1 MKINKSLVGCIL
13 VFIFVIGF
21 FYLLIF
27 IPKNVDNIIIED
39 NSVDLN
45 SLTLRQKIA
54 QMIIVRG
61 DNADFKFTNLNI
73 GGIFLDKQGSEKTYK
88 ELIDLFNDQSR
99 IKLFVATDMEG
110 AWSPFFENFYLS
122 PPFSEVQTNEEA
134 FSIGIEHAQ
143 LLNEIGFNLNFAP
156 VSEYSDE
163 SYGGRV
169 FLGEEEEVREKLRNY
184 IKGLNSGISGV
195 CKHYP
200 GKGMIKNLHD
210 EIDKQYIS
218 EKDLELFKVCYEE
231 DIFGIMVGHQIVEGE
246 LDSMGNPA
254 SVSKE
259 VISTIP
265 NEVLVI
271 SDEVNMVGLKD
282 FYPNKKGMYVELI
295 NSGEN
300 IILDFE
306 LTPTSAYRLILD
318 LEKEVNSGNINE
330 ENIDESVRKIL
341 IAKGY
346 ELK

>member
-1 MKINKSLVGCIL
+1 MKPNKILVVAIVFCIL
-13 VFIFVIGF
+13 VPIYF
-21 FYLLIF
+21 FLNFKEI
-27 IPKNVDNIIIED
+27 NNIVIED
-39 NSVDLN
+39 DYVYLD

-73 GGIFLDKQGSEKTYK
+73 GGVFFDQQSSKEAYKKLIGS
-88 ELIDLFNDQSR
+88 FNKKSR

-110 AWSPFFENFYLS
+110 AWGPFFENFYLS

-143 LLNEIGFNLNFAP
+143 LLNESGFNLNFAP
-156 VSEYSDE
+156 VAEYTDE

-169 FLGEEEEVREKLRNY
+169 FLGTDEEVEEKLRNY
-184 IKGLNSGISGV
+184 LKGLNEEIFGV

-200 GKGMIKNLHD
+200 GRGMIKNLHD

-218 EKDLELFKVCYEE
+218 EKDLELFEVCYEE
-231 DIFGIMVGHQIVEGE
+231 GIFGIMVGHQIVKGE
-246 LDSMGNPA
+246 LDSNGKPS

-271 SDEVNMVGLKD
+271 SDEVNMFGLKD
-282 FYPNKKGMYVELI
+282 FYPNKKDMYVELI
-295 NSGEN
+295 NSGED

-318 LEKEVNSGNINE
+318 LEREVNFGNINE

-341 IAKGY
+341 LAKGY